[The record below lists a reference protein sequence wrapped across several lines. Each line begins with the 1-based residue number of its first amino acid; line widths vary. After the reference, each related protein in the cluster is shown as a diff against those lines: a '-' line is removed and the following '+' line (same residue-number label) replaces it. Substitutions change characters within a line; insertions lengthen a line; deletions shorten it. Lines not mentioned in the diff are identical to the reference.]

1 MDDAT
6 APIPEETHAAALVA
20 FALSVNTLRFLNKTR
35 ALDQE
40 GVSAIVTGV
49 LSALERSEQISEPV
63 VHSARELLSGV
74 AADLGVPMSTP
85 H

>member
-6 APIPEETHAAALVA
+6 TQNAEDALAAALAA
-20 FALSVNTLRFLNKTR
+20 FALSVNMLRFLNKAR
-35 ALDQE
+35 VLDQE
-40 GVSAIVTGV
+40 GVNAIVTGV
-49 LSALERSEQISEPV
+49 LSALETNERISEPV

-74 AADLGVPMSTP
+74 AVGLGVPMSTP

>member
-1 MDDAT
+1 MVD
-6 APIPEETHAAALVA
+6 PISLSPEEASAAALAA
-20 FALSVNTLRFLNKTR
+20 FALSVNTLRFLNKAR
-35 ALDQE
+35 VLDQE

-74 AADLGVPMSTP
+74 AADLGVPMPAP

>member
-1 MDDAT
+1 MADAT
-6 APIPEETHAAALVA
+6 TPNPEEAHAAALAA
-20 FALSVNTLRFLNKTR
+20 FALSVNTLRFLNR
-35 ALDQE
+35 ARVLDQE

-74 AADLGVPMSTP
+74 AADLGVPMSAP

>member
-1 MDDAT
+1 MVD
-6 APIPEETHAAALVA
+6 PISLNPEEANAATLAA
-20 FALSVNTLRFLNKTR
+20 FALSVNTLRFLNK
-35 ALDQE
+35 AGVLDQE

-74 AADLGVPMSTP
+74 AADLGVPMSAP

>member
-1 MDDAT
+1 MVD
-6 APIPEETHAAALVA
+6 PISLNLEETHAVALAA
-20 FALSVNTLRFLNKTR
+20 FALSVNTLRFLNK
-35 ALDQE
+35 AGVLDQE

-63 VHSARELLSGV
+63 VQSARELLSGV
-74 AADLGVPMSTP
+74 AADLGVPLSAP

>member
-1 MDDAT
+1 MVD
-6 APIPEETHAAALVA
+6 PISLNPEEVHAVALAA
-20 FALSVNTLRFLNKTR
+20 FALSVNTLRFLNK
-35 ALDQE
+35 AGVLDQE

-74 AADLGVPMSTP
+74 AADLGVPMPAP